1 MVYSVN
7 ALNLNQSNETSD
19 SVNLEHIVT
28 DDIGSNNGLDNDL
41 NTSDTMVNY
50 QSLQELLKDKTLTGV
65 AQDSRLVKKGYAFVA
80 RRGDVCDGH
89 NFIPQAI
96 ANGAVV
102 IVGEASPEE
111 QQELNL
117 SLPYVQV
124 PSDKVALGWLS
135 AAVNGHPSN
144 SLYTIGVT
152 GTDGKTTTSYLL
164 HHLLSG
170 DYQTGLMSTASV
182 RVGEEELDL
191 VGHFTTP
198 ESPQVQGFLKHFV
211 DADCSHAVIESS
223 SHGFARNRLDG
234 IEYDLGVWTN
244 LTPEHLDDH
253 GSFEN
258 YREAK
263 LTLMRRSALAIINV
277 DDENAVHFQAASPRV
292 ISYGIDNK
300 ANWQAKNIRAESAAL
315 RFDLTVTVAPTHF
328 VREVYLPMIGSY
340 NIYNALAAM
349 AAAFQAGIDIDTILE
364 RLANFAGVP
373 GRMQTVQAEPFAVV
387 VDFAHTA
394 AALTKVLKEVRQQVK
409 GRIITVIGA
418 AGERDPGKR
427 FPIGNAAMKY
437 GDLAV
442 FTEEDTRS
450 EVTSEILT
458 EIAEGAKDAGA
469 IKDKDFW
476 LVENRCAAIQK
487 AISLAGE
494 GDFVLLAGKGHER
507 TLERQNETI
516 QWDEVAVALKH
527 LKT

>member
-7 ALNLNQSNETSD
+7 ALNLNQPIETDD

-28 DDIGSNNGLDNDL
+28 DAIDSGSSSDN
-41 NTSDTMVNY
+41 SDNMVNY
-50 QSLQELLKDKTLTGV
+50 QSLQELLKDSTLTGV

-80 RRGDVCDGH
+80 RRGDVFDGH
-89 NFIPQAI
+89 RFIPQAI

-111 QQELNL
+111 QAEMDIC
-117 SLPYVQV
+117 LPYVQV

-135 AAVNGHPSN
+135 AAVNDHPSN

-170 DYQTGLMSTASV
+170 NYKTGLMSTASV
-182 RVGEEELDL
+182 RVGSDELDL

-198 ESPQVQGFLKHFV
+198 ESPQVQGFLKNFV

-234 IEYDLGVWTN
+234 IEYDVGIWTN

-263 LTLMRRSALAIINV
+263 LTLMRRSDLAIVNS
-277 DDENAVHFQAASPRV
+277 DDENIVHFQAASPRT
-292 ISYGIDNK
+292 ISYGIENK
-300 ANWQAKNIRAESAAL
+300 SNWQAKNIRAESAAL
-315 RFDLTVTVAPTHF
+315 RFDLTMTLAPNHF
-328 VREVYLPMIGSY
+328 VREVVLPMIGSY

-349 AAAFQAGIDIDTILE
+349 AAAYQAGLDIDTILE
-364 RLANFAGVP
+364 RLANFRGVP
-373 GRMQTVQAEPFAVV
+373 GRMQTVQAAPFALV

-394 AALTKVLKEVRQQVK
+394 AALTKVLKEVRQLVK

-427 FPIGNAAMKY
+427 FPIGRAAMTY
-437 GDLAV
+437 GDLAI

-450 EVTSEILT
+450 EVTSEILD
-458 EIAEGAKDAGA
+458 EVAAGAKDAGA
-469 IKDKDFW
+469 VEGKDFW
-476 LVENRCAAIQK
+476 LVEDRSAAIEK

-507 TLERQNETI
+507 TLERPNETI
-516 QWDEVAVALKH
+516 EWDEVAVALKH

>member
-7 ALNLNQSNETSD
+7 VLNPNQSIETNNSANLDFSLPDALGPDSIGSD
-19 SVNLEHIVT
+19 S
-28 DDIGSNNGLDNDL
+28 
-41 NTSDTMVNY
+41 MVNY
-50 QSLQELLKDKTLTGV
+50 QSLQELLKNSTLTGV

-80 RRGDVCDGH
+80 RRGDVFDGH
-89 NFIPQAI
+89 RFIPQAI

-111 QQELNL
+111 QAAMEIN
-117 SLPYVQV
+117 LPYVQV
-124 PSDKVALGWLS
+124 PSDKVALGWL
-135 AAVNGHPSN
+135 AATVNGSPSN

-164 HHLLSG
+164 HHLLS
-170 DYQTGLMSTASV
+170 DNYKTGLMSTASV

-198 ESPQVQGFLKHFV
+198 ESPQVQGFLKNFV

-234 IEYDLGVWTN
+234 IEYDMGVWTN

-277 DDENAVHFQAASPRV
+277 DDENAVHFQAASPRT

-373 GRMQTVQAEPFAVV
+373 GRMQTVQAEPYAVV

-394 AALTKVLKEVRQQVK
+394 AALTKVLKEVRQQVR

-427 FPIGNAAMKY
+427 FPIGSAAMKY

-442 FTEEDTRS
+442 FTEEDSRT
-450 EVTSEILT
+450 EVTSEIL
-458 EIAEGAKDAGA
+458 AEVAKGAKDAGG
-469 IKDKDFW
+469 IENQDYW
-476 LVENRCAAIQK
+476 VVENRCAAIQK
-487 AISLAGE
+487 ALSLAGE

-516 QWDEVAVALKH
+516 PWDEVATALKH
-527 LKT
+527 L